1 MPAQTATVLLAY
13 QDYSPLKHTIKRAI
27 RTSQLSWL
35 FGVLFWDIC
44 GWRFAFARQTGKR
57 PHLHP
62 AKNATRSPCSHEYP
76 VPHSSRLERTHLDA
90 KSRTSW
96 TRDSVNKACCREAPR
111 RPPTDDICRMQDYFL
126 DLDSKKPRF
135 PFESLP
141 NDATLGNKGH
151 CLLCL
156 CRIRRGD

>member
-1 MPAQTATVLLAY
+1 MPAQRATVLLAY

-44 GWRFAFARQTGKR
+44 GWRVRV
-57 PHLHP
+57 
-62 AKNATRSPCSHEYP
+62 CSANRRGRTYILQRMRRGLLVRTSTQFRIP
-76 VPHSSRLERTHLDA
+76 PGSSVHILMPKA
-90 KSRTSW
+90 ATSW

-141 NDATLGNKGH
+141 NDVTLGNKGH